1 MRGRARRPDRLLTAL
16 PPQLAEARGRVHVA
30 VAAMFFA
37 FGVGAG
43 LWGGASGAILV
54 RAGVDAATFGVLL
67 TVYTGAYLVAMS
79 AGGALAHRFGVG
91 RALSLSAIIFAA
103 ALCALL
109 NAPSQAWVAIALILA
124 GFLGGVVDVL
134 MNAEGARIERR
145 LGRPILARLHAAA
158 SAGMALGAILGSLL
172 VASAAPWAA
181 GMLAAFGLA
190 LAAAAYSRAAR
201 GDPPASAPVG
211 AWGRT
216 GLSFAPALLGLGVV
230 VGVSIAAELA
240 ASLWSTLLLREEAP
254 RLAAISGL
262 GAAFFA
268 ACQAA
273 LRFNADA
280 IRLRI
285 SDLRII
291 IISFAVAALGFALV
305 SVQAGFAVSV
315 VGFALIG
322 IGTGPIVPCGFAL
335 AARQSPAGPAV
346 GLGSASLFSALT
358 RLPAPLATGA
368 IAQALSLPI
377 AFAAFAI
384 ALATTAA
391 VTGVFAAMS
400 GARRAQVKG

>member
-1 MRGRARRPDRLLTAL
+1 LTAL
-16 PPQLAEARGRVHVA
+16 PQLAESRARLHAA

-37 FGVGAG
+37 FGIGAG
-43 LWGGASGAILV
+43 LWGGASGAILI
-54 RAGVDAATFGVLL
+54 RAGVDASTFGVLL
-67 TVYTGAYLVAMS
+67 TVYTGAYLIAMS

-91 RALSLSAIIFAA
+91 QALSVSAIIFGAT
-103 ALCALL
+103 LCALL
-109 NAPSQAWVAIALILA
+109 NALSEAWVATALILA

-158 SAGMALGAILGSLL
+158 SAGMALGAILGSLIA
-172 VASAAPWAA
+172 ASAAPWAA
-181 GMLAAFGLA
+181 GILAVLVLA
-190 LAAAAYSRAAR
+190 LAGGAYRRAAR
-201 GDPPASAPVG
+201 GDLPAPAPVG
-211 AWGRT
+211 AWGRS

-254 RLAAISGL
+254 KLAAISGL

-291 IISFAVAALGFALV
+291 VASFAIAALGFALV
-305 SVQAGFAVSV
+305 SVQAGFTASV
-315 VGFALIG
+315 AGFALIG
-322 IGTGPIVPCGFAL
+322 IGTGPIVPCGWLWPRASRQPDPRSGSRQL
-335 AARQSPAGPAV
+335 RCSAR
-346 GLGSASLFSALT
+346 
-358 RLPAPLATGA
+358 
-368 IAQALSLPI
+368 
-377 AFAAFAI
+377 
-384 ALATTAA
+384 
-391 VTGVFAAMS
+391 
-400 GARRAQVKG
+400 